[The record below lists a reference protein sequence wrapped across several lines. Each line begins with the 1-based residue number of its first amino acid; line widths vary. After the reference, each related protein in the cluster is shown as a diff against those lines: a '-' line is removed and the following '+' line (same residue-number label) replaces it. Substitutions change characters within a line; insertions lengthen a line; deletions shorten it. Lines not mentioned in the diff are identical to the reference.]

1 MKRSR
6 AKSEETM
13 EPKGKDQLAAA
24 RSSFGPLKDLRSVHS
39 NGAASLGE
47 LREFLGTLHGKSPQ
61 EVIGIVSTS
70 LLVQSMLIAVAGTL
84 AILFVF
90 TLGPY
95 LVYGPPQARQAAKKP
110 APAPAQPAAAAAA
123 AAPATGT
130 DPTSQP
136 DAEAAAKVLGIDE
149 AKPADPTKNPLDN
162 PNLDKLL
169 DGVD

>member
-1 MKRSR
+1 
-6 AKSEETM
+6 M

-24 RSSFGPLKDLRSVHS
+24 RSSFGPLNDLRSVHS
-39 NGAASLGE
+39 NGAVSLGE

-84 AILFVF
+84 AILLVF

-110 APAPAQPAAAAAA
+110 AAPAAPSQPAAAASAV
-123 AAPATGT
+123 APTTGT
-130 DPTSQP
+130 DGTSQP

-149 AKPADPTKNPLDN
+149 AKPADPTRNPLDN
-162 PNLDKLL
+162 PSLDKLL